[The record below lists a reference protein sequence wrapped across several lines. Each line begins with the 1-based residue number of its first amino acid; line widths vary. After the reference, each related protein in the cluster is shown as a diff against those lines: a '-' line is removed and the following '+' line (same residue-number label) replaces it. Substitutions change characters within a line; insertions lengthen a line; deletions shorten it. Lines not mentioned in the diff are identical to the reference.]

1 MIILTGPHIYCRAS
15 YPRGCEGKLKVS
27 ALLHRY
33 NESVERRQSHAL
45 QLDTQIRRLE
55 SSTRRSGGRLE
66 TRLSLARH
74 RRDNLD
80 REHRAAADWKT
91 TVAVP
96 LFNILSKQLGR
107 YYRGTILAGD
117 TADSLRISFRL
128 APDTDQMVG
137 PRALTITM
145 QPEGAPLRLSIIRAV
160 CDEHGRWHEEHL
172 SSDTRIADLASC
184 MMEKARQ

>member
-1 MIILTGPHIYCRAS
+1 M
-15 YPRGCEGKLKVS
+15 KVS

-33 NESVERRQSHAL
+33 NDSVERRQSHAL

-128 APDTDQMVG
+128 APDTDQMIG

-172 SSDTRIADLASC
+172 TSDTRIADMASC